1 MSTLLATPDEKRSLL
16 EASVGRSPW
25 QDSRAR
31 LLRNKAAMVSA
42 WILGLIALIAIAGPW
57 VWPHKYDAIYEARVA
72 LAPTLNWKETKLA
85 QLEEEGVCAPATYT
99 TEDLKTAAYVCQE
112 LPPGFADE
120 DAPAISRATNVEVR
134 TGSSANP
141 ADWHL
146 LGTDEQ
152 GRDQAVRLMY
162 GLQVSLA
169 VGLTATLVSLLIGV
183 TYGATAG
190 FLGGRTDEIMMR
202 FVDILYALP
211 FIFFV
216 IILMTAFGRSFILIF
231 IAIGAVEWLTMA
243 RIVRGQT
250 LALKAREFVEASRA
264 AGLQRRLIVVR
275 HIVPNLLGPVVVYA
289 TLTIP
294 GVILAESFLS
304 FLGLGVQEP
313 LTSLG
318 RLLSRGAAQMETAPW
333 LLIAPAAAMMLTL
346 FTLNFLGDGLRDAL
360 DPRDR

>member
-1 MSTLLATPDEKRSLL
+1 MSTLLATPNEKRAVL

-25 QDSRAR
+25 QDSKAR
-31 LLRNKAAMVSA
+31 LLRNKAAMISA

-57 VWPHKYDAIYEARVA
+57 VWPHKYDAIYEARVG

-85 QLEEEGVCAPATYT
+85 QLEDDGVCAPATYT
-99 TEDLKTAAYVCQE
+99 ADPLVQAFVCQE
-112 LPPGFADE
+112 LPPGFANE
-120 DAPAISRATNVEVR
+120 DAPSVNRETNVEVK
-134 TGSSANP
+134 TGASASPSN
-141 ADWHL
+141 WHL

-250 LALKAREFVEASRA
+250 LALKAREFIEASRA
-264 AGLQRRLIVVR
+264 AGLPRRLIVLR

>member
-1 MSTLLATPDEKRSLL
+1 MSTLLATPDERKAAL

-25 QDSRAR
+25 QDSKAR
-31 LLRNKAAMVSA
+31 LLRNKAAMFSA
-42 WILGLIALIAIAGPW
+42 WIILIITLIAIAGPW
-57 VWPHKYDAIYEARVA
+57 VWPHKYDSIYEARVG
-72 LAPTLNWKETKLA
+72 LAPTLNWKETKIA
-85 QLEEEGVCAPATYT
+85 QLQDEGACAPAAPSTSGV
-99 TEDLKTAAYVCQE
+99 KAFVCQE
-112 LPPGFADE
+112 LPPSFFNADS
-120 DAPAISRATNVEVR
+120 PAITKPTMIEFIPGASM
-134 TGSSANP
+134 NP
-141 ADWHL
+141 TEWHL

-162 GLQVSLA
+162 GLRVSLA
-169 VGLTATLVSLLIGV
+169 VGLTATLVSLVIGV
-183 TYGATAG
+183 AYGATAG
-190 FLGGRTDEIMMR
+190 FLGGRVDEAMMR

-264 AGLQRRLIVVR
+264 AGLQKRLIVLR

-333 LLIAPAAAMMLTL
+333 LLIVPALAMMATL
-346 FTLNFLGDGLRDAL
+346 FALNFLGDGLRDAL

>member
-1 MSTLLATPDEKRSLL
+1 MSTLLATPDEKRAAL

-25 QDSRAR
+25 QDSKAR

-42 WILGLIALIAIAGPW
+42 WILGLIAVIAIAGPF
-57 VWPHKYDAIYEARVA
+57 VWPHKYDSIYEARVG
-72 LAPTLNWKETKLA
+72 LAPTLNWKETKIL
-85 QLEEEGVCAPATYT
+85 QLEDDGLCAPATYT
-99 TEDLKTAAYVCQE
+99 ANGVDAFVCQE
-112 LPPGFADE
+112 LPPGFANE
-120 DAPAISRATNVEVR
+120 DAPAISHATNVEIKR
-134 TGSSANP
+134 GASSNP
-141 ADWHL
+141 NDWHL

-183 TYGATAG
+183 AYGATAG

-264 AGLQRRLIVVR
+264 AGLRRRLIVAR

-333 LLIAPAAAMMLTL
+333 LLIAPAAAMMITL
-346 FTLNFLGDGLRDAL
+346 FALNFLGDGLRDAL

>member
-1 MSTLLATPDEKRSLL
+1 MSTLLATPDEKRVAL

-25 QDSRAR
+25 QDSKVR
-31 LLRNKAAMVSA
+31 LLRNKAAMFSA
-42 WILGLIALIAIAGPW
+42 WILALITLIAIAGPW
-57 VWPHKYDAIYEARVA
+57 VWPHKYDAIYEARVG
-72 LAPTLNWKETKLA
+72 LAPTMNWKQTKIA
-85 QLEEEGVCAPATYT
+85 QLEEDGLCAPATYT
-99 TEDLKTAAYVCQE
+99 TNGTDAYVCQE
-112 LPPGFADE
+112 LPAGFE
-120 DAPAISRATNVEVR
+120 NENSPAISHATNVELK
-134 TGSSANP
+134 TGARGTPS
-141 ADWHL
+141 DWHL

-162 GLQVSLA
+162 GMRVSLA

-183 TYGATAG
+183 AYGATAG
-190 FLGGRTDEIMMR
+190 FLGGRADEIMMR

-216 IILMTAFGRSFILIF
+216 IILMTVFGRSFILIF

-264 AGLQRRLIVVR
+264 SGLQQSLIVLR

-289 TLTIP
+289 TLTVP

-333 LLIAPAAAMMLTL
+333 LLIAPAAAMMITL
-346 FTLNFLGDGLRDAL
+346 FALNFLGDGLRDAL